1 MELKFAELEKYR
13 AADRERKAR
22 EVSKKIEAR
31 KNAEVQLFDQPD
43 KLTSKKAK
51 KSKKDSDRKRKL
63 EEEAEKAKSV
73 DTEIQAKKTKENN
86 TVSQVELGK

>member
-1 MELKFAELEKYR
+1 MKIKLAELEKYK
-13 AADRERKAR
+13 AADRERRSR
-22 EVSKKIEAR
+22 ELSSKIEAQ

-63 EEEAEKAKSV
+63 EEAEKAKSV
-73 DTEIQAKKTKENN
+73 EAAMQAKKIKENN
-86 TVSQVELGK
+86 TVSQVDLGK